1 MRSVPSRTV
10 LCLLSRCATA
20 RAGYNALMA
29 IHPRQLFLAARL
41 LCLLSLTRYLPADGW
56 QQKRFLITFW
66 SPPPATDEALA
77 AVRAEGFNLTWVGV
91 DGLDLAGKHGLRAM
105 LTHELLSPAVLEDE
119 ARREKLD
126 QLIAR
131 VKSHPAL
138 EAYFI
143 TDEPGAGAFPGLG
156 KLVTYLRQRDP
167 EHLAYINL
175 FPTYASEAQLGVS
188 ADAAERA
195 RVGYPQDFAGVGTN
209 DRTVLAYREHLKS
222 YLEIVK
228 PDLISY
234 DHYHFLKSGDGKQY
248 FLNLALIRDAAREAR
263 KPFLN
268 IIQASTLEPVW
279 RLPSAAELRW
289 LVYTTLAYGGRG
301 ISYFTYWGPESY
313 GGIYRDGQPAPHA
326 KDVAALNAELGGLGP
341 ELLQL
346 DSLGVYHT
354 GELPLG
360 TQAIPASAPVQVT
373 GSGELILGLFGR
385 GVAASAFL
393 VVNRSYRS
401 GTEATLKVT
410 LPGARVELLDPATGK
425 WGDGE
430 ALPADRKLAVKLAPG
445 NGRLYRV
452 TD

>member
-1 MRSVPSRTV
+1 M
-10 LCLLSRCATA
+10 
-20 RAGYNALMA
+20 
-29 IHPRQLFLAARL
+29 
-41 LCLLSLTRYLPADGW
+41 
-56 QQKRFLITFW
+56 
-66 SPPPATDEALA
+66 
-77 AVRAEGFNLTWVGV
+77 
-91 DGLDLAGKHGLRAM
+91 
-105 LTHELLSPAVLEDE
+105 
-119 ARREKLD
+119 
-126 QLIAR
+126 
-131 VKSHPAL
+131 
-138 EAYFI
+138 
-143 TDEPGAGAFPGLG
+143 
-156 KLVTYLRQRDP
+156 
-167 EHLAYINL
+167 
-175 FPTYASEAQLGVS
+175 
-188 ADAAERA
+188 
-195 RVGYPQDFAGVGTN
+195 
-209 DRTVLAYREHLKS
+209 
-222 YLEIVK
+222 
-228 PDLISY
+228 
-234 DHYHFLKSGDGKQY
+234 
-248 FLNLALIRDAAREAR
+248 
-263 KPFLN
+263 
-268 IIQASTLEPVW
+268 W